1 MSVIDTLIT
10 DRTQEDVDALL
21 ALLAAG
27 TNPAADHKGAYNASD
42 LNRVGEAVNYLVGR
56 LATVGISVRA
66 EVRADWTAADIP
78 RQGDMEA
85 YLSAVAGIRDKVRAY
100 RPDARLPSSMA
111 RLDYAG
117 ANAIEDLLASAELV
131 VTRIML
137 SFRGYSGRLVSG
149 VNCLP

>member
-10 DRTQEDVDALL
+10 DRTQADVDALL

-27 TNPAADHKGAYNASD
+27 TNPAANHKGAYNASD
-42 LNRVGEAVNYLVGR
+42 LNRVGAAVNYLAGR
-56 LATVGISVRA
+56 LEAVGISVRA
-66 EVRADWTAADIP
+66 EARTDWTAADIP
-78 RQGDMEA
+78 RQSDMEA
-85 YLSAVAGIRDKVRAY
+85 YLGAAAGIRDKVRAY

-117 ANAIEDLLASAELV
+117 ANAIEDLLEETELAV
-131 VTRIML
+131 QRIML
-137 SFRGYSGRLVSG
+137 SYRGYAGRQRSG